1 MVCPFKFNRPLDTD
15 FSSSDERVN
24 WNLTKYLKFF
34 LEVSLITRYISG
46 PGAMS
51 YSLSSTPSNVC
62 CYKESLGSPVFLFF
76 PAWVVGWTT
85 LALKGLRSEQARAV
99 VGILFF
105 GLVTGLLGYTWL
117 WNLCGKEELEFT
129 ACALIWKRTL
139 LGISRNRAF
148 RMNGIDNP
156 HFENSRSR
164 GKSRIPSGIGFSC
177 EGKELRIGDHL
188 TQRDA
193 KEIVAAVIRQ
203 LPELG
208 QCWGSYTE
216 GLRELNEDMSLDLR

>member
-1 MVCPFKFNRPLDTD
+1 M
-15 FSSSDERVN
+15 
-24 WNLTKYLKFF
+24 
-34 LEVSLITRYISG
+34 G
-46 PGAMS
+46 
-51 YSLSSTPSNVC
+51 YSLSSTPSNVSVVI
-62 CYKESLGSPVFLFF
+62 KRRLDLPFFLFL

-85 LALKGLRSEQARAV
+85 LALKGLHREQPRAV

-139 LGISRNRAF
+139 LGISHNRAF

-164 GKSRIPSGIGFSC
+164 GKSRIPSGIGFSY

-208 QCWGSYTE
+208 QCWGSYRE
-216 GLRELNEDMSLDLR
+216 GLRELNEDMSLNLR